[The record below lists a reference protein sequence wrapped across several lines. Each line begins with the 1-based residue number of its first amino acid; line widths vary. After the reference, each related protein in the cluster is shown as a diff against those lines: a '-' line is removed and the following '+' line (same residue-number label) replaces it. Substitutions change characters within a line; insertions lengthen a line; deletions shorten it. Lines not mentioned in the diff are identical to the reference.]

1 MKTKYKVVMSACS
14 KEDLNEMVKRY
25 FYSKTDRINDDG
37 SLTNCPETWSYRV
50 ARNGRHQIVR
60 KENEE

>member
-14 KEDLNEMVKRY
+14 
-25 FYSKTDRINDDG
+25 DRINDDG